1 MADEAVVRRVL
12 GPYQDRLRRIVDL
25 AYADWLQSSDK
36 PKYIYE
42 RTRANARFDHVA
54 RHAHA
59 EFGSDTTVRII
70 DGYETIKLVIRN
82 GRDVVI
88 VRFKH
93 ANEDGLGVNGQQTQT
108 VLGFIDAE
116 QPLLPNVPVE
126 HKVEICFREN
136 ELDTALESVEVVA
149 RHMFKKMWSYPL
161 PKATATV
168 VPFKPTTPPD
178 QGPPEV
184 RPRQI
189 DRDTKKEPDQGQ

>member
-1 MADEAVVRRVL
+1 MADESIVRRVL
-12 GPYQDRLRRIVDL
+12 SPYHERLRRIVDD
-25 AYADWLQSSDK
+25 AYADWQQSSDK

-54 RHAHA
+54 RHAHV
-59 EFGSDTTVRII
+59 EFGSDTTIRII
-70 DGYETIKLVIRN
+70 DAHETIKLVIRN
-82 GRDVVI
+82 GRDVLV

-93 ANEDGLGVNGQQTQT
+93 ANEDGLGVNGQETQA
-108 VLGFIDAE
+108 VLGFIDSE

-136 ELDTALESVEVVA
+136 DLDTALESVDVVA
-149 RHMFKKMWSYPL
+149 RHMYTKVWSYPL
-161 PKATATV
+161 PRASAAV
-168 VPFKPTTPPD
+168 VPFKPTPPPD

-189 DRDTKKEPDQGQ
+189 DRVTKKEPDQGQ